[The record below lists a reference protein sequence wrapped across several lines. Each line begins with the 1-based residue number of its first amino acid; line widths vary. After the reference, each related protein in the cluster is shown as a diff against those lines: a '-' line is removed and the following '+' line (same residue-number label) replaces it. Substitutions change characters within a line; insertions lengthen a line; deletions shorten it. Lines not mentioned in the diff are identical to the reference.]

1 MESLSKTYR
10 RIRYGPPIVVVSGLP
25 RSGTSMAMQML
36 QAGGLSLVTDGVR
49 EPSEDNP
56 NGFYELERVKELKSE
71 AGKSWLD
78 VAQGKGIKIVSYLLK
93 DLPATRN
100 YKVLFMRRNLDEVLV
115 SQSKMMERNSVER
128 DVADEKMR
136 EVFENH
142 LSTVDFFLRRRPHF
156 ESLELNYEDVI
167 EDPLAEAERMRQFL
181 GRPLDVTEMAR
192 IVDAQL
198 YRNRNNP

>member
-1 MESLSKTYR
+1 
-10 RIRYGPPIVVVSGLP
+10 
-25 RSGTSMAMQML
+25 MAMQML
-36 QAGGLSLVTDGVR
+36 KAGGMSLVTDGIR

-56 NGFYELERVKELKSE
+56 NGFYELERVKELKSDTE
-71 AGKSWLD
+71 KSWLD

-115 SQSKMMERNSVER
+115 SQSKMMERNRVER
-128 DVADEKMR
+128 DVSDEKMR

-142 LSTVDFFLRRRPHF
+142 LSTVDFFLRRPHF

-167 EDPLAEAERMRQFL
+167 DDPLAEAERIRLFL

-192 IVDAQL
+192 MVDAQL
-198 YRNRNNP
+198 YRNRNKP